1 MWLQNGCCLLKEQC
15 EVMIM
20 MFVNRFKAHVG
31 YSGQK
36 HGEIEDDGNC

>member
-1 MWLQNGCCLLKEQC
+1 
-15 EVMIM
+15 MII
-20 MFVNRFKAHVG
+20 MFVNCFKAHVG